1 MGKYPV
7 DVHDKIPGTLSALGV
22 AYLGTGLQ
30 IVGVEPRWVSPW
42 KYIVA
47 RGLCCCPVFPD
58 ASINSVFGEE
68 RGEGRRNV
76 VAQMCS
82 YVGNSF
88 LGSAST
94 PSRVCSL
101 GIGEARCP
109 VCVFLFDVI
118 SYVHSVVL
126 FEGEED

>member
-1 MGKYPV
+1 M
-7 DVHDKIPGTLSALGV
+7 DVYNHPQWSLSALGV

-30 IVGVEPRWVSPW
+30 IVGVEPRWISPW

-68 RGEGRRNV
+68 RGEGRRIV

-109 VCVFLFDVI
+109 VWIFLFDVI
-118 SYVHSVVL
+118 SYVPSVVL
-126 FEGEED
+126 FAGEEA